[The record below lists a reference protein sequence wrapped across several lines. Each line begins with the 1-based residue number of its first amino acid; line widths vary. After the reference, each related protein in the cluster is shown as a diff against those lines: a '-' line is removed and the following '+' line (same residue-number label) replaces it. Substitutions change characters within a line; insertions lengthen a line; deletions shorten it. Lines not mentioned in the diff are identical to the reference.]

1 MKSNDILHADYL
13 DLIFDSRN
21 KEYGAY
27 MLRRNYSETV
37 KKALL
42 LFGLLLTLSIWWLT
56 RPKIVL
62 IKPPVAVKL
71 SMENVKIKEM
81 KLPELAPPANRHSAA
96 ASSWRVSKENTAKPN
111 TDPGQQPEA
120 GDETT
125 AGVISGIHNGP
136 VMIDPS
142 AEPPHFGET
151 IQTPS
156 PVIPPDDN
164 KVFDIVQQYPEFEG
178 GEKALLIW
186 LSKQIKYPAIARESG
201 LEGKVFIS
209 FIIEKD
215 GSVANVKIVMDG
227 VGGGCAQAAK
237 DAVSRMPAWKPG
249 KQQGKAVRVKVT
261 LPIAFKLD

>member
-71 SMENVKIKEM
+71 SMENVKIKE
-81 KLPELAPPANRHSAA
+81 
-96 ASSWRVSKENTAKPN
+96 
-111 TDPGQQPEA
+111 
-120 GDETT
+120 
-125 AGVISGIHNGP
+125 
-136 VMIDPS
+136 MIDPS

-215 GSVANVKIVMDG
+215 GSVDNVRIVMDG